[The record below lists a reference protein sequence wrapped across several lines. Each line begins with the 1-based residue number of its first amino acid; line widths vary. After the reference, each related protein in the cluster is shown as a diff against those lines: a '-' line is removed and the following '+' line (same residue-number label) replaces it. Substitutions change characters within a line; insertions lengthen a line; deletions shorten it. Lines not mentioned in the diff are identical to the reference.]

1 MVLNYDT
8 AKAIVEEAHR
18 AWSAGDIDAV
28 LRTYA
33 HDIWFQR
40 NAADSSSAPL
50 VIQGRPAMET
60 FLKSVASKAP
70 GMATIESFQFHSGI
84 GRSRVSYF
92 LQDRETGQSL
102 SGTYRQ
108 IVMFRGMLISRLEQ
122 FHDAAR
128 LAAFFRLI
136 EAKSVHVNSR

>member
-1 MVLNYDT
+1 MALNYDT

-18 AWSAGDIDAV
+18 AWSATDIDAV

-33 HDIWFQR
+33 DDIWFQR
-40 NAADSSSAPL
+40 NAADMSSAPL
-50 VIQGRPAMET
+50 VVQGRAAMGD
-60 FLKSVASKAP
+60 FLRDIASKAP
-70 GMATIESFQFHSGI
+70 GMATVESFQFHSGI
-84 GRSRVSYF
+84 GRSRVRYF
-92 LQDRETGQSL
+92 LRDRETGQSL

-108 IVMFRGMLISRLEQ
+108 IVMFRGMLISRIEQ

-136 EAKSVHVNSR
+136 EAQSVPVDTR